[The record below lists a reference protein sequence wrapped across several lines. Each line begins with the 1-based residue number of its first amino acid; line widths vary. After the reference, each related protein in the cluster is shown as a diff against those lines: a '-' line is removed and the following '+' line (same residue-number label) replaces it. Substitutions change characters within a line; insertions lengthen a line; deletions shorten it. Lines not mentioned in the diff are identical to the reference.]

1 MRLTFD
7 TNIFVT
13 AIISKDYNKAVN
25 NFINKQNSFIPISL
39 NNEVRSVLLKIH
51 TLLVKISWNYSKNK
65 ERFKEYLNEPD
76 LLKIKKDFENIY
88 SFLEKLKDDPEIE
101 DKIELMADITTSV
114 LTEIGKVRVHPSQE
128 DEVGPILQRM
138 NSKFELL
145 EGKINNT
152 KDIKH
157 LILAEAYAEIFAD
170 DETYFITDDFSDI
183 INNKEYIENILNYVK
198 VFAFD
203 SSPVSLS

>member
-203 SSPVSLS
+203 ASPVSLS

>member
-138 NSKFELL
+138 NPKFELL